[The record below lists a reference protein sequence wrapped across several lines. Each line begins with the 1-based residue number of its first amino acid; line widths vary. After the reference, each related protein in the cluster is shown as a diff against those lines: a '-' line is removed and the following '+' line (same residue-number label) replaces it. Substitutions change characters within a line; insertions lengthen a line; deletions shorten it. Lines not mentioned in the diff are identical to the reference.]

1 MLKTATLNLTHFLDS
16 FTQWTGRVISWLT
29 LFMVITVV
37 LVLILRNWFDL
48 SAIALQESVTY
59 MHATVFMLGAAFAL
73 KHNDHV
79 RVDVFYQNFSEKK
92 KAWVNI
98 VGFACLMLPVCIF
111 IFIYCKDYVLFS
123 WALKEGSNQPGGIPF
138 MYGLKTLLLAMPIA
152 LIIQGLADSLKC
164 LAFLLGWHQA
174 PTFIASDDKHISHN
188 EEHGHV

>member
-1 MLKTATLNLTHFLDS
+1 MLKRTTLALTHHLDNI
-16 FTQWTGRVISWLT
+16 TEWTGRIISWLT

-79 RVDVFYQNFSEKK
+79 RVDVFYQHFSVKK

-98 VGFACLMLPVCIF
+98 LGFLCLLLPVCVF

-123 WALKEGSNQPGGIPF
+123 WALNEGSNQPGGIPL
-138 MYGLKTLLLAMPIA
+138 MYGLKSLLLAMPIA
-152 LIIQGLADSLKC
+152 LILQGLADSLKC
-164 LAFLLGWHQA
+164 VSFLAGWSAA
-174 PTFIASDDKHISHN
+174 PAFIEPDRDPAIDL

>member
-1 MLKTATLNLTHFLDS
+1 MLKTATLNLTYFLDS
-16 FTQWTGRVISWLT
+16 FTEWTGRIISWLT

-37 LVLILRNWFDL
+37 LVLMLRNWFDL

-59 MHATVFMLGAAFAL
+59 MHAIVFMLGAAYAL

-98 VGFACLMLPVCIF
+98 AGFLILLLPVCSF

-123 WALKEGSNQPGGIPF
+123 WALNEGSNQPGGIPL
-138 MYGLKTLLLAMPIA
+138 MYGLKTLLLAMPVA
-152 LIIQGLADSLKC
+152 LAIQGFADSLKC
-164 LAFLLGWHQA
+164 VTFLMGWGEA
-174 PTFIASDDKHISHN
+174 PDFIASNSELPN
-188 EEHGHV
+188 QSEEHSHV